1 MMMMS
6 WTNTSSFVEGNVF
19 MWADLLHTCLN
30 STFSSAVLEF
40 IVKSSYLFLKRFVD
54 RLPLTPSDLLSP
66 HFPPRSLRSSD
77 QSLMVVSSGRRRLRG
92 YQLSQLSQS
101 VEQNCPS
108 AVIPSTAQGLRLFFR
123 LVNLNCF
130 YQMNFYW
137 GCFFLTL
144 LNFIFTSARVNVWFL
159 SSALLTLVSFA
170 LVWQHF
176 VQLTL
181 F

>member
-1 MMMMS
+1 MNKYIFICGRKRVYVSRFTSYMPQLHFLLCS
-6 WTNTSSFVEGNVF
+6 FRVHCKVFVSIPEAFRGPAPSYPIWPFKSSFPTKITPVLWSVTYGCVV
-19 MWADLLHTCLN
+19 W
-30 STFSSAVLEF
+30 SAEAQG
-40 IVKSSYLFLKRFVD
+40 
-54 RLPLTPSDLLSP
+54 LPALS
-66 HFPPRSLRSSD
+66 
-77 QSLMVVSSGRRRLRG
+77 V
-92 YQLSQLSQS
+92 